1 MTDRLPILLHS
12 ALYAALR
19 RQQPERRSRFRR
31 LADRLATG
39 RWGGGTRV
47 KKLRGVARPVFEA
60 RQDGGDRVLFTF
72 ARSAAA
78 EENALVTYLQVWD
91 LVPHDDVS
99 AAAARINRAAEAEFL
114 DYDVLESET
123 TDAPPPHAG
132 ITFDEVPPVAAG
144 QAAGLLELMLPPE
157 DFRPAARE
165 EIEGGVR
172 WYLLPE
178 RLLVDDPRWQGLMD
192 EDSDELEL
200 KLTAEQYAVVRAAGP
215 LLLSGSAGSGK
226 TTIAVHRIAAAAAT
240 GAAPLLYVTYSG
252 WLRDHARRLYRALC
266 ACRGDEPG
274 AAPDFLTMEE
284 LYRSLLGPAGDSVE
298 RLADYAEFARWY
310 AGGFRRRD
318 AALAWEEIR
327 SIVKG
332 ACLDDGRDLLRR
344 DEYETLGRK
353 RAPLFVAERPRLHEV
368 ARRWQEHLRA
378 AGRADEIDLCRRA
391 LTAHR
396 ARPRAWSHVV
406 CDEAQ
411 DLAELQVE
419 LLLRLHAGPR
429 LEGLFLAGDPQQVI
443 NPSGFRWAEVRTAIR
458 ERARGG
464 ARPVDITSLRRN
476 FRSVRGVVE
485 LANALLA
492 LKRERT
498 GRSDG
503 DETEEA
509 AVVGPTPIRV
519 EGGEEELAAAVAG
532 FGPRCAVLV
541 GSEDMRGRLQAL
553 LDTTRI
559 FTVQD
564 AKGLEF
570 DVVVLWGLVAA
581 DPDPWTRLLD
591 AALDLREDPACRRAL
606 HHLYVAVTRARRH
619 LAVHEPPG
627 APPVWTSRWL
637 GARLDSE
644 SSASL
649 ARLFVRTAAPAEW
662 LGEATY
668 FLERGRHRQAAE
680 CFRRAGEARR
690 ETECL
695 ALHHE
700 QAGDGAE
707 AARLWLDLGERARA
721 ARCLEASGAWV
732 EAGRLWMEEG
742 DVAAAR
748 RCQARAAERTRD
760 WASAGDAWEA
770 LGQWADA
777 ARCWS
782 NGGQRGRQLRCLGEG
797 AEAEQ
802 RWADAARHWEEAEA
816 WARADR
822 VLAARGA
829 RGGRVAHGGDGARE
843 RRALRRRLA
852 RLARGRERGPRT
864 PDRCDR
870 RGRR

>member
-1 MTDRLPILLHS
+1 
-12 ALYAALR
+12 
-19 RQQPERRSRFRR
+19 
-31 LADRLATG
+31 
-39 RWGGGTRV
+39 
-47 KKLRGVARPVFEA
+47 
-60 RQDGGDRVLFTF
+60 
-72 ARSAAA
+72 
-78 EENALVTYLQVWD
+78 
-91 LVPHDDVS
+91 
-99 AAAARINRAAEAEFL
+99 
-114 DYDVLESET
+114 
-123 TDAPPPHAG
+123 
-132 ITFDEVPPVAAG
+132 
-144 QAAGLLELMLPPE
+144 
-157 DFRPAARE
+157 
-165 EIEGGVR
+165 
-172 WYLLPE
+172 
-178 RLLVDDPRWQGLMD
+178 
-192 EDSDELEL
+192 
-200 KLTAEQYAVVRAAGP
+200 
-215 LLLSGSAGSGK
+215 
-226 TTIAVHRIAAAAAT
+226 
-240 GAAPLLYVTYSG
+240 
-252 WLRDHARRLYRALC
+252 
-266 ACRGDEPG
+266 
-274 AAPDFLTMEE
+274 MEE

-391 LTAHR
+391 LAAHR

-591 AALDLREDPACRRAL
+591 PALDLREDPACRRAL

-649 ARLFVRTAAPAEW
+649 ARLFVRTATPAGVARRGHVLPRARPPSPGRGVLPPGWRGAARDGVPGLAPRAGGRRRGGGAALAGPRRACAGGPLPREHPARGWRRGACGWRKATWPRRAAARPAPRSAPATGRRPATPGKRSASGRMPPGAGRTAVSVAGSSGASARAPKRSSAGRTPRGTGRRRKPGTERPRA
-662 LGEATY
+662 GDARDETTDASRTEAMGH
-668 FLERGRHRQAAE
+668 ESAGRFADASRAWRAAGNE
-680 CFRRAGEARR
+680 ARARRAGA
-690 ETECL
+690 T
-695 ALHHE
+695 
-700 QAGDGAE
+700 
-707 AARLWLDLGERARA
+707 AA
-721 ARCLEASGAWV
+721 
-732 EAGRLWMEEG
+732 EG
-742 DVAAAR
+742 D
-748 RCQARAAERTRD
+748 E
-760 WASAGDAWEA
+760 
-770 LGQWADA
+770 
-777 ARCWS
+777 
-782 NGGQRGRQLRCLGEG
+782 
-797 AEAEQ
+797 
-802 RWADAARHWEEAEA
+802 RWADAAALWEDLGEMPAA
-816 WARADR
+816 ARAWR
-822 VLAARGA
+822 RAGRLREAALCEARMHEARGPARA
-829 RGGRVAHGGDGARE
+829 RGGS
-843 RRALRRRLA
+843 
-852 RLARGRERGPRT
+852 ARGRG
-864 PDRCDR
+864 
-870 RGRR
+870 